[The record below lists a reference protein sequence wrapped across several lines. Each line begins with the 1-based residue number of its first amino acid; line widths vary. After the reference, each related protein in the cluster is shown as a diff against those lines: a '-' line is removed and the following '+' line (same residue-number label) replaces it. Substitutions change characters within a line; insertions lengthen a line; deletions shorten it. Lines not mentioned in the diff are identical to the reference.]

1 MTDNDTVQQDQPPSL
16 HTTANRSHALV
27 IGGTGMLREISL
39 SLATQYETV
48 SVIARNSNR
57 LNDLWEEALQQG
69 LRINPLQ
76 LDYKETDHLAQCLQ
90 EMQQEFG
97 PADLVVA
104 WVKRHAEASN
114 AIIAK
119 HLSRQGNTVD
129 YYDVMGSLH
138 YKDFFIDED
147 YRLSQFNSYPTI
159 RYHRVKLGQQ
169 YDAAESE
176 VRWLT
181 NEEITAGVMQAIGQ
195 QAAQFIIGD
204 KNLSAH

>member
-16 HTTANRSHALV
+16 QPSAKRSHALV
-27 IGGTGMLREISL
+27 IGGTGMLRETSL
-39 SLATQYETV
+39 SLATQYDTV

-57 LNDLWEEALQQG
+57 LNDLWEEALQQD

-119 HLSRQGNTVD
+119 HLSQQGNVVD

-147 YRLSQFNSYPTI
+147 FRINQFNAYPTI

-169 YDAAESE
+169 YDATENEA
-176 VRWLT
+176 RWLT
-181 NEEITAGVMQAIGQ
+181 NEEITTGVIQAIAQ
-195 QAAQFIIGD
+195 QATQFFIGA
-204 KNLSAH
+204 KNMSAH